1 MNCCEKCFKD
11 IELIAIIQGKQRKGN
26 CDICKSKVVYIYDMD
41 TDEGLDVLFDDFL
54 SIYKPKSMLPDSFP
68 NSKLCFLKDEL
79 VHNWNMFDLDS
90 TQVYHLLSCLM
101 EKQFPMKI
109 KLLDEP
115 VGIPQLADLDFIANN
130 SILKS
135 YSWEEFVEYIKHEN
149 RFHSAHINYDVLDEF
164 LKGLIVTIKK
174 GSKLYRGRISND
186 KDLKIIEMGAPPQ
199 EKATAGRANSEGISH
214 LYLTTHID
222 TAIREIRPGE
232 QDRVYIGE
240 FILDEDLVIVDL
252 RSLESISVFQGF
264 DKLRYA
270 LNLSNIKKISN
281 EISKPVRR
289 NDSKLDYLPTQ
300 YIVDYIKSKRIEKE
314 FEHCVGIGFKSTLC
328 HRGHNIMIFNP
339 EILDCNDLTSRVIS
353 QVIYN

>member
-11 IELIAIIQGKQRKGN
+11 IELIAIIQGKQNKGQ
-26 CDICKSKVVYIYDMD
+26 CDICNSRDVYVYDMKN
-41 TDEGLDVLFDDFL
+41 DEGLDILFDDFL
-54 SIYKPKSMLPDSFP
+54 SIYKPKTMLPESFP

-90 TQVYHLLSCLM
+90 SQVYILLSVLM
-101 EKQFPMKI
+101 EKQFPMKV

-115 VGIPQLADLDFIANN
+115 VGIPQLADLDFIATN

-135 YSWEEFVEYIKHEN
+135 YSWEEFVEYLKHEN

-164 LKGLIVTIKK
+164 LKGLIVTIEKD
-174 GSKLYRGRISND
+174 SKLYRARISNET
-186 KDLKIIEMGAPPQ
+186 DLKIDDMGAPPK

-214 LYLTTHID
+214 LYLATHVD

-232 QDRVYIGE
+232 QDRIYLGE
-240 FILDEDLVIVDL
+240 FTLDEELVIVDL

-328 HRGHNIMIFNP
+328 HRGYNIMIFNP
-339 EILDCNDLTSRVIS
+339 EILNCNNLTSRVIT

>member
-11 IELIAIIQGKQRKGN
+11 IELIAIIQGKQNKGQ
-26 CDICKSKVVYIYDMD
+26 CDICNSRDVYVYDMKN
-41 TDEGLDVLFDDFL
+41 DEGLDILFDDFL
-54 SIYKPKSMLPDSFP
+54 SIYKPKTMLPESFP

-90 TQVYHLLSCLM
+90 SQVYILLSILM
-101 EKQFPMKI
+101 EKQFPMKV

-115 VGIPQLADLDFIANN
+115 VGIPQLADLDFIATN

-135 YSWEEFVEYIKHEN
+135 YSWEEFVEYLKHEN

-164 LKGLIVTIKK
+164 LKGLIVTIEK
-174 GSKLYRGRISND
+174 GSKLYRARISNET
-186 KDLKIIEMGAPPQ
+186 DLKIDDMGAPPK

-214 LYLTTHID
+214 LYLATHVD

-232 QDRVYIGE
+232 QDRIYLGE
-240 FILDEDLVIVDL
+240 FTLDEELVIVDL

-328 HRGHNIMIFNP
+328 HRGYNIMIFNP
-339 EILDCNDLTSRVIS
+339 ELLYCNNLTSRVIT